1 MLAGVSE
8 IPTTDTPI
16 GETPVLIVED
26 SPSLARLYD
35 GYLAKAGIASR
46 TVDTGGAALA
56 ALEDT
61 PPAIVLVDL
70 QLPDMDGV
78 RILEAIKAR
87 RLPCLAIV
95 ITAHGS
101 INRAIE
107 ATQKG
112 AHDFLVKPIAGERLT
127 LTVRNALEHS
137 RLRQALTA
145 TDGAEQS
152 AYCGFVGRSPAMD
165 QVYRVIESA
174 ASSKATVFITGQS
187 GTGKELCAEAVHA
200 RSPRARGP
208 FVPLNCSAIPRD
220 LLESEIFGHVR
231 GAFSGATADRDG
243 AALEADGGT
252 LFLDEVCEMEAGL
265 QAKLL
270 RFLQSG
276 RFRPVG
282 ADQDRETD
290 IRVVCA
296 TNRDPL
302 EQVRAGRFREDLY
315 YRLHVIPIHLPALAE
330 RPEDV
335 LPLARH
341 FLASYAAEE
350 DKPFDRFAADA
361 EALLLAHR
369 WPGNVRELQNVIRTA
384 VVLNQGEVISGT
396 MIRDQLAIVSPPT
409 EVPAPQSSV
418 PQAVRPLWHVERE
431 AIEAAIDAFDG
442 NIAKAATAL
451 DISPSTIYRKRLTWE
466 EREGGAA
473 S

>member
-1 MLAGVSE
+1 M
-8 IPTTDTPI
+8 TDHAPNDA
-16 GETPVLIVED
+16 PVLIVED
-26 SPSLARLYD
+26 SPSLARMYE
-35 GYLAKAGIASR
+35 GYLTKAGIAAS
-46 TVDTGGAALA
+46 TVDTGGAALS
-56 ALEDT
+56 ALGDN
-61 PPAIVLVDL
+61 PPAVALVDL
-70 QLPDMDGV
+70 QLPDMDGL
-78 RILEAIKAR
+78 RILDAIKAK
-87 RLPCLAIV
+87 RLPTLAIV

-112 AHDFLVKPIAGERLT
+112 AHDFLVKPLAGERLIV
-127 LTVRNALEHS
+127 TVRNALEHE
-137 RLRQALTA
+137 RLKRALSGSD
-145 TDGAEQS
+145 DGNQS
-152 AYCGFVGRSPAMD
+152 AYCGFVGHSPAMD

-200 RSPRARGP
+200 RSPRASGP
-208 FVPLNCSAIPRD
+208 FLALNCSAIPRD

-252 LFLDEVCEMEAGL
+252 LFLDEVCEMDAAL

-282 ADQDRETD
+282 ADQDRATD

-302 EQVRAGRFREDLY
+302 EEVRAGRFREDLY
-315 YRLHVIPIHLPALAE
+315 YRLHVIPIHLPSLAD

-350 DKPFDRFAADA
+350 EKDFNRLAADA
-361 EALLLAHR
+361 EALLLSHR

-384 VVLNQGEVISGT
+384 VVLNRGEIVSGA
-396 MIRDQLAIVSPPT
+396 MIRDQLSVTPQPTIEQTETTTEPGAI
-409 EVPAPQSSV
+409 
-418 PQAVRPLWHVERE
+418 RPLWLVEKDV
-431 AIEAAIDAFDG
+431 IEAAIVAFDG

-451 DISPSTIYRKRLTWE
+451 DISPSTIYRKRVAWE
-466 EREGGAA
+466 EREGEAA